1 MGEDGEEEGGEGE
14 RKEETKVSRPWQG
27 DRGGEG
33 VRGRKSEKRQ
43 EHSNLGG
50 LMHIGAPYPKVSTGF
65 FIPPFWNR
73 CVDPLIEEPNRCQPG
88 VKVDDN

>member
-50 LMHIGAPYPKVSTGF
+50 LMHWCSLSKGEHRILDSTLLE
-65 FIPPFWNR
+65 
-73 CVDPLIEEPNRCQPG
+73 PLC
-88 VKVDDN
+88 

>member
-14 RKEETKVSRPWQG
+14 RKEETKVSRPWKG

-33 VRGRKSEKRQ
+33 VRRRKGEKRQ

-50 LMHIGAPYPKVSTGF
+50 LMHWCSLSKCEHRILYSTF
-65 FIPPFWNR
+65 LE
-73 CVDPLIEEPNRCQPG
+73 PLC
-88 VKVDDN
+88 